1 MVSFSLLFPTLFFDA
16 GIRIRLESA
25 VLRSLFLKAAP
36 VLKVTVYLFVGL
48 AVAWG
53 PVARTSNAADRPNVV
68 VIMGDDWSWPHASI
82 LGDQV
87 VKTPVFDRI
96 AREGVLF
103 ENAFVSSPSCT
114 PSRFAIATG
123 QHCWRLGDGS
133 RLGGS
138 LAKDVPVYA
147 DLLAD
152 AGYQTGFCRK
162 GAAPSKHVHRGN
174 DPFGAKFKDFD
185 EFMDGRTAGE
195 SFCFWYGAGEPHR
208 PYDYQASKN
217 SNMDL
222 SKIKVPACLPDN
234 DTVRTDIGDYYLR
247 VQKLDKL
254 AGRIVS
260 RLETEGELENT
271 IVIMAGDNG
280 MPFPRCKATLYDLG
294 TRVPLALRWG
304 SNVGGGAKVKDFV
317 SLCDLAPTI
326 LEAAKITPPSTMTGQ
341 SLVPQI
347 LAKNSGMIDQ
357 SRDHVLVGREQHV
370 YARPSRAIRDSGFL
384 YIRNFSAASWPSGE
398 VGEQNPVYDFGE
410 TPWPTKPP
418 AFSFDIDP
426 SPTKQWMRL
435 NPAFQKDQLSKLTF
449 GQRDEEEL
457 YDLSNDPD
465 QLNSVVDLREYQDVR
480 QKLSDQL
487 TSELRE
493 SGDPRF
499 NRVQHATLQIH
510 GWTVHLH
517 DRLWQDSA
525 TKTKAA
531 LEIMA
536 LQLQRVID
544 VVPKPA
550 LKKLQQVPIWMN
562 PPYEGVRP
570 TAEYHPGARWLKNNG
585 RDPVMVKSVEVTT
598 VAKLVFEN
606 TRMPYFMLHELAHAY
621 HDQVLAFNH
630 PSVTAAF
637 EQARDSGDY
646 DSVQR
651 FTGRKMTKDKAYAM
665 SSPQEYFAESTEA
678 YFGKNDF
685 FPFNNAELKKHDPA
699 MYELVEQL
707 WKVKK

>member
-1 MVSFSLLFPTLFFDA
+1 MSRA
-16 GIRIRLESA
+16 A
-25 VLRSLFLKAAP
+25 VF
-36 VLKVTVYLFVGL
+36 LFVGL
-48 AVAWG
+48 AAVWSSDHG
-53 PVARTSNAADRPNVV
+53 PTFAANRPNVV

-87 VKTPVFDRI
+87 VKTPIFDRI

-114 PSRFAIATG
+114 PSRFSIATG
-123 QHCWRLGDGS
+123 QHCWRLGDGV

-152 AGYQTGFCRK
+152 AGYRTGFCRK
-162 GAAPSKHVHRGN
+162 GASPSKHVHRGN
-174 DPFGAKFKDFD
+174 DPFGPKFKDFD
-185 EFMDGRTAGE
+185 EFMDSRTADE

-208 PYDYQASKN
+208 PYDYQASKDSDMN
-217 SNMDL
+217 L
-222 SKIKVPACLPDN
+222 SMIKVPAGLPDN
-234 DTVRTDIGDYYLR
+234 ETVRTDIGDYYLR

-294 TRVPLALRWG
+294 TRVPLAIRWG
-304 SNVGGGAKVKDFV
+304 SNASRGTKVMDFV

-326 LEAAKITPPSTMTGQ
+326 LEAAKVAPPSAMTGQ
-341 SLVPQI
+341 SLMQQI
-347 LAKNSGMIDQ
+347 CATTSGRIEQ
-357 SRDHVLVGREQHV
+357 SRDHVLVGREKHV
-370 YARPSRAIRDSGFL
+370 STRPSRAIRDSQFL
-384 YIRNFSAASWPSGE
+384 YIRNFSAASWPTGE
-398 VGEQNPVYDFGE
+398 VAGEIPTYDFSTE
-410 TPWPTKPP
+410 PWPTDPP

-426 SPTKQWMRL
+426 SPTKQWMRHDS
-435 NPAFQKDQLSKLTF
+435 AFQKDRLNLLTF
-449 GQRDEEEL
+449 GQQDEEEL
-457 YDLSNDPD
+457 YDLSSDPD
-465 QLNSVVDLREYQDVR
+465 QLNNVADLPEYKNVR
-480 QKLSDQL
+480 MRLSGQL
-487 TSELRE
+487 TAELRK

-499 NRVQHATLQIH
+499 SKSLHATLHIH

-525 TKTKAA
+525 SKTKSA
-531 LEIMA
+531 LKIMA

-544 VVPKPA
+544 AVPKPA

-562 PPYEGVRP
+562 PTYEGVRP

-585 RDPVMVKSVEVTT
+585 RDPMMVKSVEVTT
-598 VAKLVFEN
+598 VANLAFEN

-630 PSVTAAF
+630 PSITAAY
-637 EQARDSGDY
+637 ERARDSGDY

-665 SSPQEYFAESTEA
+665 STPQEYFAESTEA

-685 FPFNNAELKKHDPA
+685 YPFNNAELKKHDPA
-699 MYELVEQL
+699 MHELVEQL
-707 WKVKK
+707 WKARR